1 MEQFIRQEQ
10 QLRTALAN
18 YLTEQN
24 LTLFAINFLQEFE
37 TNVVQVLIEDQTT
50 GLDLDRLT
58 IISEEINH
66 LVDNLDLFSEEYL
79 LEVSIPGEGTT
90 ITRLKWITINS

>member
-1 MEQFIRQEQ
+1 MEQFILQEQ

-24 LTLFAINFLQEFE
+24 LTLFTINFLQEFE

-58 IISEEINH
+58 IINEEINH

-79 LEVSIPGEGTT
+79 L
-90 ITRLKWITINS
+90 

>member
-1 MEQFIRQEQ
+1 M
-10 QLRTALAN
+10 
-18 YLTEQN
+18 
-24 LTLFAINFLQEFE
+24 FAINFLQEFE

-66 LVDNLDLFSEEYL
+66 LVDNLDLFS
-79 LEVSIPGEGTT
+79 
-90 ITRLKWITINS
+90 K